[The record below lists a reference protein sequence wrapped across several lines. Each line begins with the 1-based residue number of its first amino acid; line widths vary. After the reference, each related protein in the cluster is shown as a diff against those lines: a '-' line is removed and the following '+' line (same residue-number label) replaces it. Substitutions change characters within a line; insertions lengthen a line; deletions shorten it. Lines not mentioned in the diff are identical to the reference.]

1 MLQADVTAG
10 YFTLP
15 NNPSN
20 ARCVA
25 VYMGGGSVQYNKD
38 AIDSS
43 GQTPDFQL
51 RSSNQIHINNNGGAT
66 GLSGNIKKNSVV
78 VVTYDY

>member
-1 MLQADVTAG
+1 VADVTAG
-10 YFTLP
+10 YFTLANSP
-15 NNPSN
+15 LN

-25 VYMGGGSVQYNKD
+25 VWVGGGSVQYNKD

-51 RSSNQIHINNNGGAT
+51 LNSNQLHINNSGGAT
-66 GLSGNIKKNSVV
+66 GLSGNIKKNSVIIV
-78 VVTYDY
+78 IYDY